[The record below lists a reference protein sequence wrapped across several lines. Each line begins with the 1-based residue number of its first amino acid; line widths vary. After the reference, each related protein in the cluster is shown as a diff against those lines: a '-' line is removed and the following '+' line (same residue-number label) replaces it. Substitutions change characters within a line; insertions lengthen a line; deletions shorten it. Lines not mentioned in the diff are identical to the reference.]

1 MGGLMR
7 EKKRVCPRCGNK
19 QVVSLSSCSECGLK
33 FSRLSNATHAE
44 AMKAFKEKDKE
55 RVVYVNEMPS
65 DLNKTKF
72 IVSLIFGF
80 FGVTSFY
87 VGKKN
92 KGWYSLLSFL
102 ALFSSMYLQTILT
115 DKGITDGFLNYV
127 FTTTF
132 GLLCAGSFLM
142 WLDDII
148 KAITGKYKF
157 PVALPKEKPNEDV
170 LNIRKEVY
178 DEIMKEK
185 ERFEK
190 ETQKQEGK
198 NLNEADCEVIEEEN
212 TSTVIEIE
220 DENKAK
226 ENGVGNIEQVKM
238 SQSNEKKQ
246 KNKQKKRKK

>member
-1 MGGLMR
+1 MR

-72 IVSLIFGF
+72 IISLIFGF
-80 FGVTSFY
+80 FGATSFY
-87 VGKKN
+87 VGKKK
-92 KGWYSLLSFL
+92 KGWYSLLSFI

-115 DKGITDGFLNYV
+115 DKGITDGFLNYF

-132 GLLCAGSFLM
+132 GLLCAFSFLM

-148 KAITGKYKF
+148 KSITGKYKF
-157 PVALPKEKPNEDV
+157 PVALPKERPNEDV

-185 ERFEK
+185 EKFEK
-190 ETQKQEGK
+190 EAQEQEVK
-198 NLNEADCEVIEEEN
+198 NLEEADSEVVVIEEEN
-212 TSTVIEIE
+212 TSTVVDVE
-220 DENKAK
+220 DDNKSEESGAENLEQT
-226 ENGVGNIEQVKM
+226 ENAQN
-238 SQSNEKKQ
+238 NEKKQ
-246 KNKQKKRKK
+246 ENKQKKRKK

>member
-72 IVSLIFGF
+72 IISLIFGF
-80 FGVTSFY
+80 FGATSFY
-87 VGKKN
+87 TGKKK

-102 ALFSSMYLQTILT
+102 ALFGSMYLQTILT
-115 DKGITDGFLNYV
+115 DKGITDGFLNYF

-132 GLLCAGSFLM
+132 GLLCAFSFLM
-142 WLDDII
+142 WIDDII
-148 KAITGKYKF
+148 KAISRRYKF
-157 PVALPKEKPNEDV
+157 PVALPKERPNEDV

-190 ETQKQEGK
+190 EAQEQEDK
-198 NLNEADCEVIEEEN
+198 NIEEVDSEVVEEEN
-212 TSTVIEIE
+212 TSTTVEIE
-220 DENKAK
+220 DENKPQGSGA
-226 ENGVGNIEQVKM
+226 ENLEQTK
-238 SQSNEKKQ
+238 SAQNNEKKQ